1 MSLPARQ
8 QRVLD
13 HLDEIFQAGEPH
25 LAGMYAIFARLCAG
39 EPVAAESLGRGR
51 LAWRGTG
58 GTRGTAV
65 CAAVLVPVMFAM
77 IALGV
82 LLGGS
87 ARGATT
93 CGVSSHFTMRGA
105 PWASRG
111 SCPAGHTRQ
120 AKEPVNGVPATV
132 GRQAHGSA
140 VTPVTRSGGASC
152 MARMRGARPVI
163 SSDPSPAARSP
174 APALRSGTC

>member
-1 MSLPARQ
+1 MSLPACQ

-13 HLDEIFQAGEPH
+13 HIDQILQAGEPH
-25 LAGMYAIFARLCAG
+25 LAAMYAVFARLNAG
-39 EPVAAESLGRGR
+39 EPVVAEPLGRGWP
-51 LAWRGTG
+51 AWRGPH

-93 CGVSSHFTMRGA
+93 CGVSHSTLRGA
-105 PWASRG
+105 PWSSHGLCPPGRAARAKASMTG
-111 SCPAGHTRQ
+111 QPVSC
-120 AKEPVNGVPATV
+120 VV
-132 GRQAHGSA
+132 
-140 VTPVTRSGGASC
+140 
-152 MARMRGARPVI
+152 RMRGARLGT
-163 SSDPSPAARSP
+163 PSPSARIPAA
-174 APALRSGTC
+174 ALRSATC